1 MEYHKVG
8 EAYLVRMDPGEEILE
23 QLERFARQEQ
33 IRLAAVQAL
42 GCGEGVHRG
51 CFQDGREKVLRQPL
65 FRQFLR
71 SSPSPAPSTP
81 WAETFTVIST

>member
-1 MEYHKVG
+1 MEYRKVG

-33 IRLAAVQAL
+33 DPSGRRAGT

-65 FRQFLR
+65 FRKF
-71 SSPSPAPSTP
+71 
-81 WAETFTVIST
+81 